1 MSTLPR
7 IYLARHGETQW
18 ALDGKHTSRTDISLT
33 ERGEKNARQ
42 LGERL
47 LGLSFA
53 AVYTSPLVRA
63 RRTCE
68 LSGFNS
74 AIVDDG
80 LHEWQYGD
88 YEGRK
93 TKEIRAERP
102 DWSIFKHGCP
112 GGESPAEVAARADG
126 VIERLRQ
133 ESGNVLV
140 FSHAHFLRIFAV
152 RWLGFPPAAAKG
164 FRLSTASL
172 SIVGYEH
179 ERLDEPTLWLWNDDR
194 HVTD

>member
-18 ALDGKHTSRTDISLT
+18 ALDGKHTSRTDIPLT
-33 ERGEKNARQ
+33 ARGERNAQQ
-42 LGERL
+42 LGDRL
-47 LGLSFA
+47 RGIDFA
-53 AVYTSPLVRA
+53 AVYSSPLARA

-68 LSGFNS
+68 LAGFNS
-74 AIVDDG
+74 AIIEPD

-88 YEGRK
+88 YEGRR
-93 TKEIRAERP
+93 TKEIRQERP
-102 DWSIFKHGCP
+102 DWLIFRDGCP
-112 GGESPAEVAARADG
+112 GGESPEAVASRADR
-126 VIERLRQ
+126 VIERLRR
-133 ESGNVLV
+133 ESGNVLL

-172 SIVGYEH
+172 SIFGYEH
-179 ERLDEPTLWLWNDDR
+179 ECVDEPTMWLWNDDR